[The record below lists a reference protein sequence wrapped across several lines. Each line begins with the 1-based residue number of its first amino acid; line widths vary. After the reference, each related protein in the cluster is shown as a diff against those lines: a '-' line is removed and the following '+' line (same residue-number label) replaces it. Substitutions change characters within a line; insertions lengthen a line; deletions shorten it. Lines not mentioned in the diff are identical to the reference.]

1 MDSKN
6 LLQTCISQ
14 FKDARLD
21 IQTVSQTVHDT
32 QVRDEL
38 SKALRSVESAIS
50 QCQSALNMF

>member
-1 MDSKN
+1 MDSKS

-21 IQTVSQTVHDT
+21 IQTVSQTVHDS

>member
-38 SKALRSVESAIS
+38 SKAMRSVESAIS

>member
-1 MDSKN
+1 MDSKG

-21 IQTVSQTVHDT
+21 IQTVSQTVHDN

-38 SKALRSVESAIS
+38 SKALKSVETAIN
-50 QCQSALNMF
+50 QCQSAISMI

>member
-1 MDSKN
+1 LDNKS
-6 LLQTCISQ
+6 LLQTCIGQ

-38 SKALRSVESAIS
+38 SKALKSVETAIS
-50 QCQSALNMF
+50 QCQSALNMI

>member
-1 MDSKN
+1 MDNKS
-6 LLQTCISQ
+6 LLQTCIGQ

-38 SKALRSVESAIS
+38 SKALKSVETAIS
-50 QCQSALNMF
+50 Q

>member
-1 MDSKN
+1 MDSKS

-21 IQTVSQTVHDT
+21 IQTVSQTVHDS

-38 SKALRSVESAIS
+38 TKALRSVESAIG
-50 QCQSALNMF
+50 QCQSALRMF

>member
-1 MDSKN
+1 MDSRIM
-6 LLQTCISQ
+6 LQTCISQ

-38 SKALRSVESAIS
+38 SKALKSIESAIS
-50 QCQSALNMF
+50 QCQSAISMI